1 MATKIRGTKTEI
13 VEKDGRTIGVE
24 LITPTEAVAY
34 LNTMPGNR
42 PLSNRQVEYL
52 TEQAKGGTYYPMVA
66 PIHFDME
73 GRLRNGQHRMW
84 MVIESDKPQEFLV
97 VRNASEEEID
107 ALDIGKRR
115 LGGDVLA
122 LDGYGNSKMLA
133 GALQNLWMYEHNII
147 PGHSRTFFSTK
158 NAPGLTNHMLREFM
172 TLHPRMVNSTEYI
185 KVTPSVRL
193 LGPPSVLAFCHYGI
207 MRANPTQGP
216 AFWLAV
222 ATQNFWGQDDPA
234 FRLFDRLNRSK
245 TKTDKS
251 ARLVPGEVA
260 ALTIKAWNL
269 WVQGKGAKHLRWKA
283 PGHKYAGEDFPRIR
297 SK

>member
-1 MATKIRGTKTEI
+1 MVIKIRGNKTQI
-13 VEKDGRTIGVE
+13 MEKDGRTVGVE

-52 TEQAKGGTYYPMVA
+52 TEQA
-66 PIHFDME
+66 
-73 GRLRNGQHRMW
+73 
-84 MVIESDKPQEFLV
+84 
-97 VRNASEEEID
+97 
-107 ALDIGKRR
+107 LDIGKRR

-133 GALQNLWMYEHNII
+133 GAVQNLWMYEHSLI
-147 PGHSRTFFSTK
+147 PGHSRTFFTTK
-158 NAPGLTNHMLREFM
+158 NAPGLTNHMMREFM
-172 TLHPRMVNSTEYI
+172 TLHPGMVNSVEAM
-185 KVTPSVRL
+185 KVNPSVRL

-207 MRANPTQGP
+207 MRANPTQGA
-216 AFWLAV
+216 AFWLAI

-245 TKTDKS
+245 TKTDRS
-251 ARLVPGEVA
+251 VRLAPAEVA

-283 PGHKYAGEDFPRIR
+283 PGHKYTGEEFRRIR